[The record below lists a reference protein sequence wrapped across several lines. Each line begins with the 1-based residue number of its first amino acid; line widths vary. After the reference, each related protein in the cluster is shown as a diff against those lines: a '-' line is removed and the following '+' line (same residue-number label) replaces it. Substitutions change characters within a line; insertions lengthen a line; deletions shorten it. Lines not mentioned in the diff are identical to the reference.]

1 MRTIGGAILKLL
13 STGFNLSTKYIF
25 FFVPLIWGFF
35 GALVVIA
42 IKWTWGFV
50 VPKLLPGAVAQG
62 LVVNEMP
69 WSVAVV
75 LLLLIVFFSIVFDN
89 GTSRRTGI

>member
-1 MRTIGGAILKLL
+1 MNTIGGAILKLL
-13 STGFNLSTKYIF
+13 AAGFNLSNRQLLCIA
-25 FFVPLIWGFF
+25 PLIWGLF
-35 GALVVIA
+35 GTLVVVA

-69 WSVAVV
+69 WSVAIV
-75 LLLLIVFFSIVFDN
+75 LLILIVFFKMVFDGGASR
-89 GTSRRTGI
+89 GTDI

>member
-13 STGFNLSTKYIF
+13 ATSFKLPTIF
-25 FFVPLIWGFF
+25 ILCLVPLIWGFF
-35 GALVVIA
+35 GALVVFA
-42 IKWTWGFV
+42 IRWTWGFV
-50 VPKLLPGAVAQG
+50 VPKLLPGAVSQG

-75 LLLLIVFFSIVFDN
+75 ILLLLVLFSMVFDDGSSR
-89 GTSRRTGI
+89 GTDI

>member
-25 FFVPLIWGFF
+25 SSSPNMGIF